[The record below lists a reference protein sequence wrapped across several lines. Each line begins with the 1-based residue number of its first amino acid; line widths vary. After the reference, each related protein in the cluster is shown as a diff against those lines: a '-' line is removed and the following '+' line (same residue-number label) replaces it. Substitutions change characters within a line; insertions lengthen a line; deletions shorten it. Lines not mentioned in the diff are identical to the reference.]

1 MINLVTHLVT
11 NLVTY
16 FVTNFVINFVTNV
29 MENIVDDDDIS
40 VLQQKAS
47 LLNLFTSG
55 RVLSFQSKPYQAL
68 TIKQTKSVKEN
79 YRKVKVR
86 NHKLVFNNQ
95 KSCFLHSD

>member
-1 MINLVTHLVT
+1 MKAKMLE
-11 NLVTY
+11 
-16 FVTNFVINFVTNV
+16 NV
-29 MENIVDDDDIS
+29 YEGLNDHDDDDDIS

>member
-1 MINLVTHLVT
+1 MFLSFS
-11 NLVTY
+11 Y
-16 FVTNFVINFVTNV
+16 D
-29 MENIVDDDDIS
+29 DDDDIS

-95 KSCFLHSD
+95 NVDNDVAKEIQVKVLDKDSYGLKVLAQMLK